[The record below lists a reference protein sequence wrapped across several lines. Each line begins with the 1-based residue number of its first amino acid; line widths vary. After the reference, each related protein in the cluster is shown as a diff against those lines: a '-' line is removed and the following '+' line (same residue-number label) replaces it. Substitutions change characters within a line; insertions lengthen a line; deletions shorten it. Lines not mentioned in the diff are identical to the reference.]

1 MTGDYPAKTW
11 LDFYEFAVQWLGMDS
26 EAAREYASWRTYENA
41 NRAKLEAAKERE
53 AAWRWMVPDEEGD

>member
-1 MTGDYPAKTW
+1 MTTRTW
-11 LDFYEFAVQWLGMDS
+11 LEWFEWAKLCLGYDDA
-26 EAAREYASWRTYENA
+26 EAREYARYRVYEDA